1 MSLIDSPVAVPVSRL
16 FPLQDMSAGEI
27 AARIAARDIPAAEIV
42 EHFIARLKAVNTR
55 LNAVTVELFDSARK
69 TAAKFDDA
77 LLRGEKLAPLAP
89 GSPALV
95 RQRRRLLADGRGDGP
110 LPARLPAIA
119 RYRRRRPDRFH
130 SLPGLCGAG
139 AAARCEPDDAAAGR
153 LRPARPGHRSSPPAS
168 CRSRAFFLGKRA
180 TARRAAIRSSAP
192 PARASARAPV
202 CRLPCR

>member
-77 LLRGEKLAPLAP
+77 LLRGEKLAPLAGLP
-89 GSPALV
+89 VTIKECFDLAGTASTFGLPSRRAVMESEDDPYVAAL
-95 RQRRRLLADGRGDGP
+95 RA
-110 LPARLPAIA
+110 
-119 RYRRRRPDRFH
+119 
-130 SLPGLCGAG
+130 AG
-139 AAARCEPDDAAAGR
+139 AIPIAKTNVPQLLIYTESDNPIYGR
-153 LRPARPGHRSSPPAS
+153 TNNPWNMERS
-168 CRSRAFFLGKRA
+168 CGGN
-180 TARRAAIRSSAP
+180 SSAK
-192 PARASARAPV
+192 RR
-202 CRLPCR
+202 